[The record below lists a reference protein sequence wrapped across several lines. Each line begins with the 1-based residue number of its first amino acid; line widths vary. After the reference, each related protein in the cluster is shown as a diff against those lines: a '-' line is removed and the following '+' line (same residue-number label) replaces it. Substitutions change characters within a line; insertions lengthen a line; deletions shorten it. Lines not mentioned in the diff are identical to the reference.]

1 MRISTQQQYNIN
13 IQRMQNSQTTIG
25 DLQRQIST
33 GKKIAQP
40 SDNPAVAAE
49 VVRLNRDIAALDRY
63 EGNIKIADNR
73 LSLEETTVGTMTT
86 QIDRM
91 RELTISAGSGT
102 KNSANLKTIA
112 TEIRE
117 IVASLAGAMNKQ
129 DSQGEYIFAGSK
141 GHTLPYELN
150 PDGRWEYKGDNGQRE
165 IQIGA
170 THYID
175 SNDSGQYLFES
186 VEGKLEFEASGAS
199 TVDPATQFTYADD
212 AAKEQFEAYLKA
224 EVTGDLHIRHRVV
237 VADPVPANA
246 QYEFEIIDSAGKLH
260 YPPPPPPPTIPPTP
274 PPSTLLTGEVQT
286 IEFEGV
292 TIALSPL
299 ETNEYTFPE
308 QGKRQGIE
316 KITIDD
322 QAAMDQFFADYGEV
336 EVRFDATT
344 AGSETYQ
351 LMSARTGELIELH
364 ESDTFTMPVPGPIS
378 FGGLTLDVDGTTTGN
393 YLLKPPTKDD
403 VITQL
408 GPFESVTVSDP
419 ATFEALFDDDPDGAL
434 WPGKA
439 AALPKDTAITSLQ
452 MIVSDDGSGD
462 FEYDIVDQNGTSV
475 LAGAVPLAPFGD
487 PLVTQAGVITDPT
500 TGLSFHHG
508 GQLDFDDAY
517 TITLREG
524 TANDP
529 ADPYH
534 NEAVAETRVKLQYEQ
549 KNILNVGLEL
559 AERLEL
565 GNGTPEL
572 VDGLN
577 EVLGDTLGYITQAQ
591 DRITEAITGVGARLS
606 AMDDTLNANTDIK
619 LFTKTTLSSIED
631 ADLPAVA
638 SQLKLEEILLQASQQ
653 TFASTSRMTLFDY
666 IN

>member
-49 VVRLNRDIAALDRY
+49 VVRLNRDISALDRY
-63 EGNIKIADNR
+63 ENNITFADIR
-73 LSLEETTVGTMTT
+73 LNLEEDTIKPMYDQMTR
-86 QIDRM
+86 IRD
-91 RELTISAGSGT
+91 LAISARTGT

-112 TEIRE
+112 TEVRE
-117 IVASLAGAMNKQ
+117 IVAGLAGAMNKQ

-141 GHTLPYELN
+141 GHTKPYELN
-150 PDGRWEYKGDNGQRE
+150 PDGRWEYLGDNGQRE

-199 TVDPATQFTYADD
+199 TVDPATQFSYADD
-212 AAKEQFEAYLKA
+212 AAKEQFEDYLKA
-224 EVTGDLHIRHRVV
+224 EVTGDLHIRSRVM
-237 VADPVPANA
+237 VANSGTPASA
-246 QYEFEIIDSAGKLH
+246 HYEFEIVDSAGRVH
-260 YPPPPPPPTIPPTP
+260 YPEPTPPPEPPTP
-274 PPSTLLTGEVQT
+274 PPAQPFLSGESQTL
-286 IEFEGV
+286 EFQGV
-292 TIALSPL
+292 TIALNKL

-336 EVRFDATT
+336 TVQFNA
-344 AGSETYQ
+344 AGPDYQ
-351 LMSARTGELIELH
+351 LMSARTGGLIKLH
-364 ESDTFTMPVPGPIS
+364 ERETFAMPVPGPIS

-393 YLLKPPTKDD
+393 YTLKPPTKDN

-408 GPFESVTVSDP
+408 GPFEAVTVADP
-419 ATFEALFDDDPDGAL
+419 VAFEGFMQDDPETALPAGHPSDGATPAPSL
-434 WPGKA
+434 EKLELRVTGVNGAGDVTYDIFDQAGNTLLAGPQTVSA
-439 AALPKDTAITSLQ
+439 AALA
-452 MIVSDDGSGD
+452 SG
-462 FEYDIVDQNGTSV
+462 E
-475 LAGAVPLAPFGD
+475 
-487 PLVTQAGVITDPT
+487 ITDGT
-500 TGLSFHHG
+500 TGLKFEFSG
-508 GQLDFDDAY
+508 SIQAGDSQ

-524 TANDP
+524 PTGDISN
-529 ADPYH
+529 PYEF
-534 NEAVAETRVKLQYEQ
+534 EARAETRVKLQYEQ
-549 KNILNVGLEL
+549 KNILNIGLEL
-559 AERLEL
+559 AERLEM
-565 GNGTPEL
+565 GNDTQAL

-577 EVLGDTLGYITQAQ
+577 EVVDDTLGYITQAQ
-591 DRITEAITGVGARLS
+591 DRLLEATTGVGARRS
-606 AMDDTLNANTDIK
+606 AMKDTLVANTDIR